1 MSQVAKGEQA
11 YATVDA
17 NDLPPEVL
25 RPKRR
30 RWYQIGLF
38 TPLTPPQRRIVAIL
52 SVTVFVIAWE
62 FGVKVFDVNPVFL
75 PALSDVLASFGD
87 LQAEG
92 ILWSNLGISAAI
104 YLGSMAV
111 SIVISIPIGLAIGGF
126 KTLDRLLSP
135 YLWAL
140 YTTPRIILLPLVLL
154 WVGLNNWARVVL
166 IILSAAPS
174 IIVVVMDGVKTVD
187 SSLLRAG
194 RAFGASR
201 LNMFREIV
209 LPSTLPYVG
218 TGIRMGV
225 SRGLIGLFV
234 AELFT
239 GSSGIGYVIVI
250 SARVYLTDRVFAMLL
265 TFVVLSVA
273 LVSLSNR
280 LEAGLSRW
288 RVAPE
293 L

>member
-1 MSQVAKGEQA
+1 MSQTTQGEQA
-11 YATVDA
+11 YAGVDA

-25 RPKRR
+25 RPRQR

-38 TPLTPPQRRIVAIL
+38 TPLTASQRRIIAIL
-52 SVTVFVIAWE
+52 SVVAFVIAWE
-62 FGVKVFDVNPVFL
+62 FGVMVFDVNPVFL
-75 PALSDVLASFGD
+75 PALSDVLGAFGE
-87 LQAEG
+87 LAAEG
-92 ILWSNLGISAAI
+92 ILWENLGISAGL
-104 YLGSMAV
+104 YLASMVV
-111 SIVISIPIGLAIGGF
+111 SIVVAIPLGLAIGGF

-187 SSLLRAG
+187 DTLLRAG
-194 RAFGASR
+194 RAFGASKTD
-201 LNMFREIV
+201 MFREIV

-239 GSSGIGYVIVI
+239 GSSGIGYIIVI

-265 TFVVLSVA
+265 TFVVLSIV

-280 LEAGLSRW
+280 LEASLSRW